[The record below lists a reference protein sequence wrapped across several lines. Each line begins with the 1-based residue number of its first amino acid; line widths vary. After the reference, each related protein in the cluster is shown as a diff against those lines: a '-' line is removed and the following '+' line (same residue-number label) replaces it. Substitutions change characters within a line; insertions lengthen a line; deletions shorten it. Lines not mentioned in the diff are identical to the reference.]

1 MRHRLRTTF
10 HRRDAPAMKTPRSP
24 LALALLALLAPAAH
38 AGVVVDDFG
47 GSEISF
53 EGLLQTDGAWYD
65 SDGFDLDAD
74 PNDGTD
80 TDFELRRAELVLKGK
95 GPGNFDWVLGYDA
108 ANDGKWLDANIAYRI
123 GGDKR
128 HFVRVG
134 QFKQFNS
141 MEELSS
147 TKNNDFI
154 SKAIITGLYA
164 VGRRQGVAYGYGT
177 DQWNISGGWYG
188 RELTE
193 GRGRGS
199 GYGIRGNWAPMTGD
213 GDIFNVGL
221 SYVTNDTYQDTIRV
235 RSRPAAELSNR
246 LVDTNIRNADSTST
260 LGLESFWVRG
270 PFKLQAEYMV
280 NTIDRYETGFAD
292 QPGGDYTTQGGY
304 LSGMWN
310 ITGETWSYK
319 DGTPGTAKPAN
330 ANVGMWQ
337 LGLRY
342 DTLDLNDGDTRPGTL
357 DTWTVG
363 VNYYWRSN
371 FKFAVDYVKADAER
385 NGIDESPSLI
395 AARAQFYW

>member
-1 MRHRLRTTF
+1 
-10 HRRDAPAMKTPRSP
+10 MKISP
-24 LALALLALLAPAAH
+24 TLLSVALLACMAPAAR
-38 AGVVVDDFG
+38 AAVDIDEIG
-47 GSEISF
+47 GSKVSF
-53 EGLLQTDGAWYD
+53 EGLVQTDGAWYD

-74 PNDGTD
+74 PNDGDD

-95 GPGNFDWVLGYDA
+95 GPGNVDWVLGYDA
-108 ANDGKWLDANIAYRI
+108 SGDGKWLDANIKYSF
-123 GGDKR
+123 GDKR
-128 HFVRVG
+128 QYVQVG
-134 QFKQFNS
+134 QYKQFNS

-154 SKAIITGLYA
+154 SKAVVTSLYS
-164 VGRRQGVAYGYGT
+164 VGRRMGASYGYRA
-177 DQWNISGGWYG
+177 DNWNVSGGWYG
-188 RELTE
+188 REITE

-199 GYGIRGNWAPMTGD
+199 GYGLRGSWAPVNED
-213 GDIFNVGL
+213 GNIFNVGL
-221 SYVTNDTYQDTIRV
+221 SYVSNDTYNDTIRV

-292 QPGGDYTTQGGY
+292 QPGGDYQTQGGY
-304 LSGMWN
+304 LSGVWN
-310 ITGETWSYK
+310 VTGETWSNK

-330 ANVGMWQ
+330 PSRGMWQ

-342 DTLDLNDGDTRPGTL
+342 DTLDLNDGDTRPGKL
-357 DTWTVG
+357 DAWTFG

-371 FKFAVDYVKADAER
+371 FKFALDYVDVSAER
-385 NGIDESPSLI
+385 NGIDEDPNLV